1 MGVVVA
7 HGSGIDELMIFVFP
21 VVMGL
26 GFWIITR
33 RKPDEDETED
43 DTPEPG

>member
-1 MGVVVA
+1 
-7 HGSGIDELMIFVFP
+7 